1 MNETLDQQSR
11 LSTTLDALCAT
22 LQQFEA
28 SFQAH
33 NADLGTRID
42 RIVAAVSEN
51 ASAAQNTAT
60 QQLAASQERIS
71 ALESKIS
78 DLEKRNSELQHKI
91 DAAAPPF
98 SPAGAPSYAHGGAET
113 AATVNA
119 RRVGAETALRKTLP
133 PSMCAVLSKTSTTD
147 LDAAGH
153 FEVAALDKALSSL
166 SVDQRIAVKAE
177 MARAGLI
184 A

>member
-1 MNETLDQQSR
+1 MNEPLDQNSR

-28 SFQAH
+28 SFQAQ

-51 ASAAQNTAT
+51 AAAAPNTAA
-60 QQLAASQERIS
+60 QQLAAEQERIS
-71 ALESKIS
+71 ALESKVAE
-78 DLEKRNSELQHKI
+78 LEARNSELQHKI

-98 SPAGAPSYAHGGAET
+98 SPAVGERVGST
-113 AATVNA
+113 MNA
-119 RRVGAETALRKTLP
+119 RASAETALRKTLP
-133 PSMCAVLSKTSTTD
+133 PSMCALLSKSATTD

-153 FEVAALDKALSSL
+153 FDTGALDKALASL